1 MRRDLEGLFAL
12 GMDSINRDIHRF
24 WGEGIQKFSFNI
36 FSMISHFPNCKDA
49 RLHLECAAFLLQY
62 RHPRTS

>member
-24 WGEGIQKFSFNI
+24 WGEGYS
-36 FSMISHFPNCKDA
+36 
-49 RLHLECAAFLLQY
+49 E
-62 RHPRTS
+62 